1 MCCDCHQCTVPK
13 LIMAFIAEAL
23 THASDFCHSNQ
34 RAIVLLA
41 VNTDFN
47 EERVFDVP
55 ANSYADAQE

>member
-1 MCCDCHQCTVPK
+1 
-13 LIMAFIAEAL
+13 MAFIAEAL
-23 THASDFCHSNQ
+23 THDSDFCHSNQ

-41 VNTDFN
+41 MNTDFN